1 MVADDRVDNLRCSV
15 TTCENA
21 PINKDSV
28 PRLGGE
34 MTHDTAGRLFFG
46 VCILMLV
53 TAGGSGAA
61 VRQDTQTTPSTPAVG
76 SGEGVA
82 DRTQI
87 TECDYTRLSSSVS
100 TRVVE
105 VAAHNKVSAWE
116 ASGWIYEIND
126 SGAYIV
132 TNWHV
137 AKLDDPTD
145 IDVGFEGGRWA
156 EATVVGANEP
166 TDIAVIRVE
175 NVPESATALP
185 VSRDSVERGQEIAVF
200 GSPLFYE
207 ESVTGGIV
215 SGVSRS
221 LTYQNADGAT
231 IPTAPM
237 IQTDA
242 SIEFGSSG
250 GPWVNCQGEVVGM
263 TVAGPT
269 SVTNFGISSRALR
282 LIVPTIIANGSYPL
296 SYIGAGTIDVDA
308 TVAEVNDIDT
318 ARGVMVVNLTE
329 DSPARNELRPA
340 TAVSK
345 EIRQY
350 AIPVGGDVIL
360 AVDGVPVED
369 TEDLYTHLYLKTRP
383 NETVTFTVLRNGERK
398 SVQVTVGAYPA
409 LPLQTPRSL

>member
-1 MVADDRVDNLRCSV
+1 
-15 TTCENA
+15 
-21 PINKDSV
+21 
-28 PRLGGE
+28 
-34 MTHDTAGRLFFG
+34 
-46 VCILMLV
+46 MLV
-53 TAGGSGAA
+53 IAGGSGAA
-61 VRQDTQTTPSTPAVG
+61 VRQDVQTTSSTAAVG
-76 SGEGVA
+76 SDERVT
-82 DRTQI
+82 DRPQV
-87 TECDYTRLSSSVS
+87 TECNYTGLSSSVS
-100 TRVVE
+100 TGVVE

-137 AKLDDPTD
+137 AELDDPTD

-175 NVPESATALP
+175 NVPESATTVP
-185 VSRDSVERGQEIAVF
+185 VSRDSIERGQEIAVF

-207 ESVTGGIV
+207 ETVTGGIV
-215 SGVSRS
+215 SGVNRS
-221 LTYQNADGAT
+221 LTYQNADDVT
-231 IPTAPM
+231 VPTAPM

-282 LIVPTIIANGSYPL
+282 VIVPAIIADGSYPL

-318 ARGVMVVNLTE
+318 TRGVMVANLTAN
-329 DSPARNELRPA
+329 SPARNKLRPA

-345 EIRQY
+345 GIRQY

-369 TEDLYTHLYLKTRP
+369 TADLYTYLYLETRP
-383 NETVTFTVLRNGERK
+383 NETVTFTVLRNGER
-398 SVQVTVGAYPA
+398 QRERVTVGEYPVRPPQTSTTTRATFSETTMTQSTTA
-409 LPLQTPRSL
+409 LSSTETMSGRR